1 MQEHERQQRAAI
13 AMKFPNDPRNQ
24 EMYLARLKDQL
35 EKRLAELKQWHAR
48 KKLEEQ
54 QYRHGLR
61 QQHPMVSLFADLPF
75 LPSVVTIP
83 RDVARQIVTGLF
95 LNLAKVES
103 GMLP

>member
-1 MQEHERQQRAAI
+1 MFRISLQEHERQQRAAI

-24 EMYLARLKDQL
+24 EIFLARLKDQL

-61 QQHPMVSLFADLPF
+61 QQQMVCLSIKPQTCCPMLNVG
-75 LPSVVTIP
+75 SVIL
-83 RDVARQIVTGLF
+83 I
-95 LNLAKVES
+95 
-103 GMLP
+103 